1 VAEGAWRCSQCGT
14 VNEPVANACR
24 TCGRWPSLFELEGNT
39 VEAGTEAPARAPA
52 AAADFDEFTAQTVEA
67 GDLEQDVFDPG
78 RVPDEVDL
86 LPEFEG
92 DEPEPGAQRPRWR
105 ALARLIVPIGV
116 VVYVLVTTLANR
128 G

>member
-39 VEAGTEAPARAPA
+39 VEAGTEAPARSPA
-52 AAADFDEFTAQTVEA
+52 LAADIDEFPAQTVEA
-67 GDLEQDVFDPG
+67 EDLEQEVFDPG

-86 LPEFEG
+86 PPEFDG
-92 DEPEPGAQRPRWR
+92 DEEPGTERPRWR
-105 ALARLIVPIGV
+105 ALVRLIVPIAV
-116 VVYVLVTTLANR
+116 VVYILVSTLVDR

>member
-52 AAADFDEFTAQTVEA
+52 AGADFDEFTAQTVEA
-67 GDLEQDVFDPG
+67 GDLEQDVFDPS
-78 RVPDEVDL
+78 RAPDEVDL
-86 LPEFEG
+86 PTEFEG

>member
-1 VAEGAWRCSQCGT
+1 MAEGAWRCSQCGT

-67 GDLEQDVFDPG
+67 GDLEQDVLDPG

-86 LPEFEG
+86 PPEFEG
-92 DEPEPGAQRPRWR
+92 DEADPGAQRPRWR